1 MNTTPL
7 DNPDINSFYNGG
19 GMFPG
24 GVSRGS
30 NMGLIRR
37 TRRRGVGSLGSIN
50 ASSSSA
56 GPGTAVATT
65 PTTSGTSLADV
76 AGSAASLAATGKAVV
91 TGVLQAEA
99 AQNAINAQKNL
110 TSALTPGVITMG
122 LAVLAYWLVMKK

>member
-7 DNPDINSFYNGG
+7 NNPDINSFYNGG
-19 GMFPG
+19 ACFPRH
-24 GVSRGS
+24 VACS

-37 TRRRGVGSLGSIN
+37 TRRRGVGSLGSFG

-56 GPGTAVATT
+56 GPGTAATI
-65 PTTSGTSLADV
+65 
-76 AGSAASLAATGKAVV
+76 ASLAATGKRSDRRIA
-91 TGVLQAEA
+91 AEA